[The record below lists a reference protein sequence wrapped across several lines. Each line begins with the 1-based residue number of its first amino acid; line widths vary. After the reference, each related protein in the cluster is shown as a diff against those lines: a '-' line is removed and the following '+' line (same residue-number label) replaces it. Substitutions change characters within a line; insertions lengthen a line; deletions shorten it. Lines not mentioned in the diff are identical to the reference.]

1 MDRKMTVTV
10 SYLQMLRRPESLD
23 LTPPREGLTVVR
35 ASSPT
40 VPYYR
45 FLYNT
50 VGEPWLWVDRRKL
63 SDQELAPII
72 QDPAVEIYVLSVDG
86 SPAGF
91 AELDLRKLPDVEIAY
106 FGIMPGFIGRGLGPY
121 LLRWAIERAWSR
133 TPAPARLWLHTCTL
147 DHPKASDTYRRA
159 GFEIYD
165 SRIEIQ
171 DDPRPL

>member
-91 AELDLRKLPDVEIAY
+91 AELDLRKSQVELLSGETAPHKR
-106 FGIMPGFIGRGLGPY
+106 FLVRGISPADLLQRIRTALGADQSPGN
-121 LLRWAIERAWSR
+121 
-133 TPAPARLWLHTCTL
+133 T
-147 DHPKASDTYRRA
+147 
-159 GFEIYD
+159 
-165 SRIEIQ
+165 
-171 DDPRPL
+171 